1 MYSKIAMKN
10 VKKSFKDYSIY
21 FLTLTLAVCIF
32 YSFNSIESQKAFMEM
47 SSSGAEFID
56 EVSAMI
62 SCVSVFV
69 AVILGSLIIYAN
81 NFLIKKRN
89 KELGIYMTLGM
100 GKAKISKILIFETI
114 IVGVLSLISGL
125 IIGFIASQGLSV
137 LVVKLFQ
144 FKMNK
149 FTFMIS
155 ISAIGKTICYFG
167 IMFLLV
173 MIFNTFVISKY
184 KIIDLLIV
192 GRKNEEIKFKNPMI
206 YFITFIICVISL
218 SSAYKLVIDVGLEVE
233 DPRFIISI
241 ILGIIGTVLFFFSLT
256 GFILY
261 IVKNNK
267 SIYFKGLNIF
277 IIKQINS
284 KVKTNFISMSVIC
297 LMLFVTIVTLS
308 TGFSF
313 KNALESSLEEATPY
327 DFSAYVYIDPDYNV
341 ISIEESLNK
350 MGISFNDNAKV
361 VYYNEYKNSESFND
375 IMNLNQSD
383 GNFNPEIRYIKIS
396 DYNKMRAISN
406 EEPIELAKDEVL
418 VTSTA
423 SKVLPEIKEY
433 MSKNDTL
440 SIENTTYKIKNKNV
454 IENNLSTYYMT
465 NNFCTIVINDEF
477 CDKAEAILSRVNV
490 NFKLDKDKSQDDLMK
505 SIDDFNDRRYSY
517 SNDSMSSSVDKDD
530 YEGIGYVMAFSR
542 NYIYES
548 NRGVTTTILFVGI
561 YLGIV
566 FLISS
571 MAVLA
576 LQQLSEASDSIDRY
590 ISLRRLGVSKKSIN
604 KTIFMQTL
612 VYFSI
617 PVVLAFVH
625 SIVGIKVT
633 NTFISLYN
641 QPNIAASSLITA
653 GIFLIMYIIYFNI
666 TYIGY
671 KNIVKSKIK

>member
-47 SSSGAEFID
+47 SASGAEFID

-144 FKMNK
+144 FNMNK

-241 ILGIIGTVLFFFSLT
+241 VLGIIGTVLFFFSLT

-313 KNALESSLEEATPY
+313 KNALESSFEEATPY